1 MKKEFESPLK
11 KYACQICTKRF
22 VEFRQLRT
30 HYTLYHFWED
40 LAEQYREWGDT
51 CNICHKKYPTEDH
64 LLQHMGNFHC
74 KIDQYLVKKGL
85 RIISQ
90 EKTVKLMSFV
100 CNICKSVQTSSA
112 ALKSHLAVKHYQ
124 KELLAEF
131 PIHKGKMK
139 KCPKCFKLFEVSS
152 VGTVVAHVGSFHD
165 EVIKYAIEHLELET
179 ADIDHVPRDD
189 FDDGTVGAPV
199 VVDNNSQCQKCDKKM
214 KNKLEL
220 KVINNKILIKY

>member
-1 MKKEFESPLK
+1 MKKELESPSK

-40 LAEQYREWGDT
+40 LAEQYRDWGDT

-199 VVDNNSQCQKCDKKM
+199 VVDNNNSQCQKCDKRM

-220 KVINNKILIKY
+220 KVIYN